1 MGIHNKSISRRI
13 FIKFISLEAISLYLM
28 RCNKRDHAN
37 STMRKELNELLVETP
52 YVELGDPD
60 HDGFYIIPNNA
71 LRKTSKSGY
80 LVFRRIVI
88 EDEVFIISAAVNTK
102 MENNNLMAKPFQSSE
117 KYRIKKGDQL
127 FISNNNFNEIF
138 NKKYTKS
145 HRIKN
150 RKLNTNYHPERTP

>member
-1 MGIHNKSISRRI
+1 
-13 FIKFISLEAISLYLM
+13 M
-28 RCNKRDHAN
+28 RCNKRDHTN

-60 HDGFYIIPNNA
+60 RDGFYIIPNNA

-102 MENNNLMAKPFQSSE
+102 SENNNLMAMPFQKSE
-117 KYRIKKGDQL
+117 KYQIKKGDQL
-127 FISNNNFNEIF
+127 FISNNNFSAEAKN
-138 NKKYTKS
+138 
-145 HRIKN
+145 RIK
-150 RKLNTNYHPERTP
+150 K